1 MGATEEELKAVLDPE
16 SYGLF
21 DEKEKVALQY
31 AEELTAKPGEV
42 GQEILKQVKRL
53 FSPPEIVELTMAI
66 CVFNVF
72 NRCNDGLGA
81 EIDLPLAPGAF
92 YQGMREK
99 AK

>member
-21 DEKEKVALQY
+21 GEKEKVALRY

-42 GQEILKQVKRL
+42 GQEILKQVKCL

-72 NRCNDGLGA
+72 NRCNDVLGA
-81 EIDLPLAPGAF
+81 DVDLPAAPAVF
-92 YQGMREK
+92 YQTMGKKVE
-99 AK
+99 